1 MKKFILPALALVI
14 LASCNSKKDQEINE
28 LKEQVAYLK
37 GAMDSQQNKE
47 NEDAA
52 QAAAAEA
59 KAAAE
64 KAAAEKAAAEK
75 AAQAA
80 NSHEHTTFYACG
92 SISVYNDASL
102 ELVNGSGHV
111 TFGGQTRQLRYVSY
125 NPSTH
130 QYILGAYLNGSYI
143 GQYIGTLSGSRY
155 KGVFHNVKNG
165 GKVNFDLWEM
175 TD

>member
-92 SISVYNDASL
+92 NISVYNDASL
-102 ELVNGSGHV
+102 ELVNGSGRV

-143 GQYIGTLSGSRY
+143 GQYIGTLSGHHY

>member
-92 SISVYNDASL
+92 NISVYNDANL
-102 ELVNGSGHV
+102 ELVNGSGRV

-143 GQYIGTLSGSRY
+143 GQYIGTLSGHHY